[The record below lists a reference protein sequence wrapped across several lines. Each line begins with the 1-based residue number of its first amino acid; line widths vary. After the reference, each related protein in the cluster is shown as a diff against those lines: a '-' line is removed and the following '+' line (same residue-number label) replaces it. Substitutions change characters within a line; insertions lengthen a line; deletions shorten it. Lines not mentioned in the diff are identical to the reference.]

1 MIDINFNAVIVL
13 IAEVKCLGD
22 HNHRLNVM
30 YCWTDNFVF
39 CNVVLSQKLALEEQK
54 PIQQEYDYITYMENK
69 VSRQF
74 LGSIIIIPTGA
85 PHQLVLELVN
95 KVIERQNNH
104 SRPRDHNFPRHHR
117 GR

>member
-1 MIDINFNAVIVL
+1 
-13 IAEVKCLGD
+13 
-22 HNHRLNVM
+22 M

-54 PIQQEYDYITYMENK
+54 PIQQEYDYITCMENK

-85 PHQLVLELVN
+85 PQLLVQELAN
-95 KVIERQNNH
+95 KVIERHNNH
-104 SRPRDHNFPRHHR
+104 SRPPDHNFHRHSSSSS
-117 GR
+117 GKVMGVQAK